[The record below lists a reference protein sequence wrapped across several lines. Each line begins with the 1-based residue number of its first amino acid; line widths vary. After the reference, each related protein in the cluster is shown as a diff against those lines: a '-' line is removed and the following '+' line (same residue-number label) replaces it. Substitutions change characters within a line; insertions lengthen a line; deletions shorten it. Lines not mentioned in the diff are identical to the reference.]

1 MEMPSEKLPIASSW
15 TRETNS
21 TRNVL
26 IGIGSL
32 ALGSYLLLAITSRAL
47 SPHEYSMF
55 AAYWSIVMGLILGAT
70 APLETFGLGSTSFYE
85 NKLEIDRQFVDAIR
99 LVFSIV
105 LICILLLL
113 PWSVPRVFDG
123 HWSFL
128 IATVLALVGF
138 LLIYSA
144 RGILIVE
151 HKSSRYAQLMSIES
165 LFRILLAILLIAV
178 VGASGSSV
186 ALAVSLA
193 AVLAGALSYYSVR
206 FHFGLSIRSSR
217 FNFKNTG
224 TFTPLLIA
232 SMATL
237 LLLNLGPFVVQYL
250 AGAQAAAAGVFLNAL
265 TISRVPI
272 LLGPVLQARL
282 VPSVVAILSREQFPT
297 LGKLIGK
304 GLRTLITGGV
314 VFVLMFS
321 LMGNMVIDVLFGS
334 ATILNHFDLAL
345 LAVPTVLYLLAIA
358 FQSVLVALTHTKSIA
373 RSWSIGLGSY
383 FLALFIPVDPI
394 LKVEIAGVVAMVIVV
409 TLLFLQLKRA
419 MSSGSASNRLKS

>member
-1 MEMPSEKLPIASSW
+1 
-15 TRETNS
+15 
-21 TRNVL
+21 
-26 IGIGSL
+26 
-32 ALGSYLLLAITSRAL
+32 
-47 SPHEYSMF
+47 
-55 AAYWSIVMGLILGAT
+55 
-70 APLETFGLGSTSFYE
+70 
-85 NKLEIDRQFVDAIR
+85 
-99 LVFSIV
+99 
-105 LICILLLL
+105 
-113 PWSVPRVFDG
+113 
-123 HWSFL
+123 
-128 IATVLALVGF
+128 
-138 LLIYSA
+138 
-144 RGILIVE
+144 
-151 HKSSRYAQLMSIES
+151 
-165 LFRILLAILLIAV
+165 
-178 VGASGSSV
+178 
-186 ALAVSLA
+186 
-193 AVLAGALSYYSVR
+193 
-206 FHFGLSIRSSR
+206 
-217 FNFKNTG
+217 
-224 TFTPLLIA
+224 
-232 SMATL
+232 MATL

>member
-1 MEMPSEKLPIASSW
+1 MSSENPPIPSNW
-15 TRETNS
+15 TRESNS

-26 IGIGSL
+26 IGIGAL

-55 AAYWSIVMGLILGAT
+55 AAFWSVVMGLILGAT
-70 APLETFGLGSTSFYE
+70 APLETFGLGTTSINE
-85 NKLEIDRQFVDAIR
+85 EKLQIDRQFVDAIK

-105 LICILLLL
+105 LICILLIL

-138 LLIYSA
+138 VFTYGA
-144 RGILIVE
+144 RGILIIE
-151 HKSSRYAQLMSIES
+151 HKSSRYAQLMSLES
-165 LFRILLAILLIAV
+165 LLRILLALLLIAV
-178 VGASGSSV
+178 MGAGGSSV

-193 AVLAGALSYYSVR
+193 AVLVGGLSYLSVR
-206 FHFGLSIRSSR
+206 LHFKLSARSNR

-265 TISRVPI
+265 TLSRIPI

-282 VPSVVAILSREQFPT
+282 VPSVVAILSRELFPS
-297 LGKLIGK
+297 LVKLIGK
-304 GLRTLITGGV
+304 GLRTLIFGGA
-314 VFVLMFS
+314 VFIVTFS
-321 LMGNMVIDVLFGS
+321 LFGNLVIDVLFGGN
-334 ATILNHFDLAL
+334 TKLNHLDLGLLAL
-345 LAVPTVLYLLAIA
+345 PTVLYLFAVT
-358 FQSVLVALTHTKSIA
+358 FQSVLVALKLTKSIA
-373 RSWSIGLGSY
+373 KAWTVGLGIY
-383 FLALFIPVDPI
+383 FLALLIPVGAI
-394 LKVEIAGVVAMVIVV
+394 LKVEIAGVIAMLAVV
-409 TLLFLQLKRA
+409 TLLLFQLKQA
-419 MSSGSASNRLKS
+419 MSSGTVSNRLKS